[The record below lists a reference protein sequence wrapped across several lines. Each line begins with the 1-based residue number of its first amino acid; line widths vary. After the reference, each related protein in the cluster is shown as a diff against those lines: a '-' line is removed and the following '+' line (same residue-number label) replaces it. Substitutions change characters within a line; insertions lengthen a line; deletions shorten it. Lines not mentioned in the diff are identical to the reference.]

1 MPSSTPPSVQ
11 PAPTVQPLPSSTAGQ
26 STRIDLRE
34 IKSNIIKR
42 IGPGRAKKYFQHLE
56 RFLSSKLNKNE
67 FDKLC
72 LVTLGRENLPLHNH
86 LIRSILHNA
95 CRANGPPAIDAPKLA
110 GDVSKSEQILHPV
123 WNNGNVSIQHVKDNR
138 SLTIEQEG
146 APIIRENGA
155 PNFSDLKRRQQVQNS
170 EHAEP
175 RNKRLHYEKE
185 PPSFLEPSH
194 SNGPSAISYG
204 ENSGGENI
212 HRIQGPVRAPLGIQF
227 SPVNFGGIQKS
238 STIASVPPN
247 DSSVSC
253 YELGELCD
261 TMLLSKR
268 MEKIAEAAGLEGVS
282 VECANLLNNG
292 VDVFLKQLI
301 GSCVQ
306 LVGTRSQ
313 LGKLSHASLKQQ
325 LSHKLINGISLKNHV
340 HGQGIIIPTG
350 PNSISIQDLKAVSEL
365 SPHLLG
371 VNASLLREKINSYD

>member
-1 MPSSTPPSVQ
+1 MPSSTPTSVQ
-11 PAPTVQPLPSSTAGQ
+11 PAPTVQPLPSSTVGQ
-26 STRIDLRE
+26 RTRIDLRE

-42 IGPGRAKKYFQHLE
+42 IGPGRANKYFQHLE

-72 LVTLGRENLPLHNH
+72 LVSLGRENLPLHNH

-95 CRANGPPAIDAPKLA
+95 CRANGPPAVDVPKLT
-110 GDVSKSEQILHPV
+110 GDVTNSEHSLPLV
-123 WNNGNVSIQHVKDNR
+123 WNNGSVSNQHVRDNI
-138 SLTIEQEG
+138 SLTLEQEG
-146 APIIRENGA
+146 KTVVRENGV
-155 PNFSDLKRRQQVQNS
+155 PNSSDLKRRQQVQNG
-170 EHAEP
+170 EHAES
-175 RNKRLHYEKE
+175 RSKRSHFEKVPPHFHE
-185 PPSFLEPSH
+185 PPH
-194 SNGPSAISYG
+194 SNDPSAISYG
-204 ENSGGENI
+204 ESLGSENI
-212 HRIQGPVRAPLGIQF
+212 HRIQGPVRAPLGIKF
-227 SPVNFGGIQKS
+227 SPVSFGGIQKPS
-238 STIASVPPN
+238 SVPSN

-261 TMLLSKR
+261 TMPLSKR

-313 LGKLSHASLKQQ
+313 LGKLNHASLKQQ
-325 LSHKLINGISLKNHV
+325 LSRKLINGISLKNHV
-340 HGQGIIIPTG
+340 HGQGIIVPAG
-350 PNSISIQDLKAVSEL
+350 PNSISIQDLKTVSEL

-371 VNASLLREKINSYD
+371 VNASFVHEKINSYD

>member
-11 PAPTVQPLPSSTAGQ
+11 PAPTVQQLPSSTVGQ

-72 LVTLGRENLPLHNH
+72 VISLGRENLPLHNH

-95 CRANGPPAIDAPKLA
+95 CHANGPPAIDAPRLT
-110 GDVSKSEQILHPV
+110 GDVINSEHTQAPV
-123 WNNGNVSIQHVKDNR
+123 WNNGNTTNQHVEYNR
-138 SLTIEQEG
+138 SLIIEQEG
-146 APIIRENGA
+146 KTTVRENGA
-155 PNFSDLKRRQQVQNS
+155 PSFSDLKRRTQIQNS

-175 RNKRLHYEKE
+175 QTKRSHFEKAPPNFHE
-185 PPSFLEPSH
+185 PPH
-194 SNGPSAISYG
+194 NNGPSAISYG
-204 ENSGGENI
+204 ENSRNKNI
-212 HRIQGPVRAPLGIQF
+212 HRIQGPVQAPLGIQF
-227 SPVNFGGIQKS
+227 PPVSFGGIQKPS
-238 STIASVPPN
+238 AIASAPSN
-247 DSSVSC
+247 NSFASC
-253 YELGELCD
+253 YELGELSD
-261 TMLLSKR
+261 TMPLSKR
-268 MEKIAEAAGLEGVS
+268 MEKIAEAEGLEGVS

-325 LSHKLINGISLKNHV
+325 LSRKLLNGVSLKNHV
-340 HGQGIIIPTG
+340 HGQGIIIPAGT
-350 PNSISIQDLKAVSEL
+350 NSISIQDLKAVSEL